1 MSWGGLR
8 ALGLQTRAK
17 GERHSHN
24 LPAVMVSNH
33 QSFLDT
39 LLLGSIWPAKVVPIG
54 KKEIGFIPIIGWWFV
69 ACGARLIDR
78 SQSAAAKNILDNQI
92 GFIHRG
98 YGIGITPEGTR
109 NKKGFGLLPFKKGA
123 FHLAIK
129 AQVPIIAFVVAPLG
143 NLANWEKKK
152 LSKALI
158 PIEILPPFS
167 TKGLTEADVDSLMKK
182 VRDEMETT
190 LAKLERELVLL

>member
-8 ALGLQTRAK
+8 SLGLKTRIL
-17 GERHSHN
+17 GEEHTKT

-39 LLLGSIWPAKVVPIG
+39 LLLGSTWPAKVVPIG
-54 KKEIGFIPIIGWWFV
+54 KKEIGLIPIIGWWFV

-78 SQSAAAKNILDNQI
+78 SQSAEAKNILDNQI
-92 GFIHRG
+92 DFIHKG

-129 AQVPIIAFVVAPLG
+129 AQVPIVAFVIAPLG
-143 NLANWEKKK
+143 NLANWETKK
-152 LSKALI
+152 LRKAII
-158 PIEILPPFS
+158 PIEILPPFP
-167 TKGLTEADVDSLMKK
+167 TKGLNESDVDLLMKK
-182 VRDEMETT
+182 VRVEMEAA
-190 LAKLERELVLL
+190 LARLEKELVYL